1 MRELVAID
9 VERAADAL
17 SILRDVWDSGDAA
30 IIVDQRLPGAAKRQ
44 LLNGIGVHSVA
55 NTRERR
61 PLSPSSEPMLD
72 GDALVIATSGT
83 SGEPKGVV
91 HTHASLRAA
100 SIATS
105 AALGC
110 GAEAHWLACLPLAHI
125 GGFGVITR
133 AWHTGARLTVLDSF
147 DPAIVDASDATHV
160 SLVATAM
167 RRIDTSRFS
176 RVLLGGSRPPSELP
190 RNVVTTYGLTESC
203 GGIVYNRRPIPG
215 VEVRIAEDG
224 EVLLR
229 GPMLMARYRG
239 ESVPEH
245 PVDSAGWLHTND
257 IGSITEGELH
267 VQGRRGDLI
276 VTGGEK
282 VWPDAVEQVVAAH
295 PDVAECAVAGVEDA
309 EWGHIVTVWVV
320 PQPGSAVTLDAIRG
334 HVAQSMP
341 RYCAPKRMI
350 TVEAIPRTALGKVA
364 RAALVATVSSND
376 QPND

>member
-1 MRELVAID
+1 
-9 VERAADAL
+9 
-17 SILRDVWDSGDAA
+17 
-30 IIVDQRLPGAAKRQ
+30 
-44 LLNGIGVHSVA
+44 
-55 NTRERR
+55 
-61 PLSPSSEPMLD
+61 MLD

-105 AALGC
+105 AALEC

-133 AWHTGARLTVLDSF
+133 AWHTGARLTVLDTF
-147 DPAIVDASDATHV
+147 DPAIVDVSDATHV

-167 RRIDTSRFS
+167 RRIEASRFS
-176 RVLLGGSRPPSELP
+176 RILLGGSRPPSNLP

-215 VEVRIAEDG
+215 VEVCIAEDG

-267 VQGRRGDLI
+267 IQGRRGDLI

-282 VWPDAVEQVVAAH
+282 VWPDAVEQAVAAH

-309 EWGHIVTVWVV
+309 EWGHVVTVWVV
-320 PQPGSAVTLDAIRG
+320 PQPGSSVTLDAIRG
-334 HVAQSMP
+334 HVAQTMP

-350 TVEAIPRTALGKVA
+350 TVESIPRTALGKVA

-376 QPND
+376 QLG